1 VLLSSSRP
9 IRDRSLGLDGTQA
22 DDVHQPIEQF
32 FRILGASVLVE
43 LSSLIES
50 RSESLSVIHE
60 SRVSPSHRPRHL
72 MLSEPTVPREDTCAV
87 VLPSGGPTRSKH
99 PRPEHYPK
107 AIPPGRV
114 S

>member
-1 VLLSSSRP
+1 MK
-9 IRDRSLGLDGTQA
+9 LDGTQA
-22 DDVHQPIEQF
+22 DDVHQPVEQF

-60 SRVSPSHRPRHL
+60 SRVSVAPTASL
-72 MLSEPTVPREDTCAV
+72 MLSELTVPREDTCAV
-87 VLPSGGPTRSKH
+87 VIPSGGPTRSKH
-99 PRPEHYPK
+99 PRPELYPK